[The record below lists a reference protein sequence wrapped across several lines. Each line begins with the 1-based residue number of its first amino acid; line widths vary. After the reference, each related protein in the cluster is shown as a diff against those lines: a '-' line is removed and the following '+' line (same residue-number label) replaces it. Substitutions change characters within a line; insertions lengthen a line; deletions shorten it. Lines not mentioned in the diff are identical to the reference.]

1 MAMLIGGK
9 VTNSARGIGAMLSA
23 VFMFSIMDASMKR
36 LSQTYG
42 AFELSCLRCMS
53 SLAFLAVPIAWTGS
67 WQSLRP
73 VNAPLHL
80 VRAALGIIMLGTFV
94 YAVRRL
100 SMAETYSVF
109 LCAPLLM
116 TALSVPLLG
125 ERVPRRRWL
134 TIAVGLGGVLIMLRP
149 ATTGFAS
156 LAAAAA
162 AAAACSYALSA
173 VLVRTLGQ
181 TNSSAAMVVWFLLLV
196 GVGSGLLAGPEWRRV
211 PAEDWLWLAAIGLSG
226 ALGQYWVT
234 EAFRLAPPAVVA
246 PFEYSA
252 LLWAFGI
259 DWAFWA
265 VFPRAIVVTG
275 ASIVISCGLIIIWDE
290 RRMTTLAQTAAASPP
305 P

>member
-1 MAMLIGGK
+1 
-9 VTNSARGIGAMLSA
+9 
-23 VFMFSIMDASMKR
+23 
-36 LSQTYG
+36 
-42 AFELSCLRCMS
+42 
-53 SLAFLAVPIAWTGS
+53 
-67 WQSLRP
+67 
-73 VNAPLHL
+73 
-80 VRAALGIIMLGTFV
+80 
-94 YAVRRL
+94 
-100 SMAETYSVF
+100 
-109 LCAPLLM
+109 
-116 TALSVPLLG
+116 
-125 ERVPRRRWL
+125 
-134 TIAVGLGGVLIMLRP
+134 
-149 ATTGFAS
+149 
-156 LAAAAA
+156 
-162 AAAACSYALSA
+162 
-173 VLVRTLGQ
+173 
-181 TNSSAAMVVWFLLLV
+181 VWFLLLV

-211 PAEDWLWLAAIGLSG
+211 PAEDWLWLAAIGFSG

>member
-1 MAMLIGGK
+1 
-9 VTNSARGIGAMLSA
+9 MLSA

-42 AFELSCLRCMS
+42 AFELSCLRCVS
-53 SLAFLAVPIAWTGS
+53 SIAFLIVPIAWTGS
-67 WQSLRP
+67 WRSLRP
-73 VNAPLHL
+73 ANLPLHV
-80 VRAALGIIMLGTFV
+80 VRAVLGIVMLGTFV

-125 ERVPRRRWL
+125 ERVPLRRWL
-134 TIAVGLGGVLIMLRP
+134 TIAVGLGGVLVMLRP
-149 ATTGFAS
+149 TSSGLVS
-156 LAAAAA
+156 IAAAAA
-162 AAAACSYALSA
+162 ALAACSYALSA
-173 VLVRTLGQ
+173 VLVRILGR
-181 TNSSAAMVVWFLLLV
+181 TNSSATMVVWFLLLV

-211 PAEDWLWLAAIGLSG
+211 AADDWPWLGAIGFSG

-234 EAFRLAPPAVVA
+234 EAFRRAPPAVVA

-259 DWAFWA
+259 DWVFWSVLPSA
-265 VFPRAIVVTG
+265 VVVTG
-275 ASIVISCGLIIIWDE
+275 ATIVISCGLIIIWDE
-290 RRMTTLAQTAAASPP
+290 RRIATLAQTAAASPP

>member
-1 MAMLIGGK
+1 MLFERK
-9 VTNSARGIGAMLSA
+9 VSAGVRGIAAMLSA

-42 AFELSCLRCMS
+42 GFELSCLRCVS
-53 SLAFLAVPIAWTGS
+53 SIAFLIVPIAWTGS

-73 VNAPLHL
+73 ANLPLHV
-80 VRAALGIIMLGTFV
+80 VRGVLGIVMLGTFV

-100 SMAETYSVF
+100 SMAETYSLF

-116 TALSVPLLG
+116 TALSVPILG
-125 ERVPRRRWL
+125 ERVPLRRWL
-134 TIAVGLGGVLIMLRP
+134 TIAVGLGGVLVMLRP
-149 ATTGFAS
+149 TTTGFAS

-173 VLVRTLGQ
+173 VLVRILGR

-196 GVGSGLLAGPEWRRV
+196 GVGSGLLAAPEWRRV
-211 PAEDWLWLAAIGLSG
+211 ATEDWPWLGAIGFSG

-234 EAFRLAPPAVVA
+234 EAFRRAPPAVVA

-252 LLWAFGI
+252 ILWAFGI
-259 DWAFWA
+259 DWVFWSVLPSA
-265 VFPRAIVVTG
+265 VVVTG
-275 ASIVISCGLIIIWDE
+275 ATIVIGCGLFIIWDE
-290 RRMTTLAQTAAASPP
+290 RRIATLAQTAAASPP